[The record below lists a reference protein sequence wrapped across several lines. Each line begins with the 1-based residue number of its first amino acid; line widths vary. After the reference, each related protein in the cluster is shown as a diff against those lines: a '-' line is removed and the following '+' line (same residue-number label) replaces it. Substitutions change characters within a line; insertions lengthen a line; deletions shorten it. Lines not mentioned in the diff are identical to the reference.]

1 MTHARLGTVL
11 VLVAATTFGINAGV
25 TRVALRAGV
34 DAMTF
39 TSLRI
44 TAAATVLALI
54 AAVISPA
61 SLRIPR
67 RDEALLF
74 LAFGALG
81 VASLQL
87 TYNIAINRIPLGMA
101 LLLEYLAVVLV
112 VLWARFVRA
121 EAVHRRVIVAVVCC
135 VAGVAAV
142 GQVWQGLTLDALGV
156 AMGLAAAVSLASYFI
171 LGERH
176 AREAVGRVDSL
187 HLILWGFVCG
197 AVIMNLVAPSWRV
210 PDLGMS
216 ANWRGPLSHINTPL
230 WVPIVLTVVLGTVV
244 PFFCELLALRV
255 MPATVV
261 TVLSTLEPVVAIIV
275 GWAWWY
281 EVLDASQLIGC
292 VLIMSGIWLAQSS
305 RAQAPPIPE
314 S

>member
-1 MTHARLGTVL
+1 
-11 VLVAATTFGINAGV
+11 
-25 TRVALRAGV
+25 
-34 DAMTF
+34 MTF

-44 TAAATVLALI
+44 TAAAAVLAVI
-54 AAVISPA
+54 AAVISPS
-61 SLRIPR
+61 SLRVPR
-67 RDEALLF
+67 RDEAFLF

-121 EAVHRRVIVAVVCC
+121 EAVHRRVTLAVVCC

-142 GQVWQGLTLDALGV
+142 GQVWQGMTLDALGV
-156 AMGLAAAVSLASYFI
+156 VMGLAAAVSFASYFI

-176 AREAVGRVDSL
+176 ARDAVGQVDSL

-197 AVIMNLVAPSWRV
+197 AIIMNIVAPSWRV
-210 PDLGMS
+210 PNLGIN
-216 ANWRGPLSHINTPL
+216 ANWRGPLSHIDTPL
-230 WVPIVLTVVLGTVV
+230 WVPIVLTVLLGTVV
-244 PFFCELLALRV
+244 PFFCELLALRM

-281 EVLDASQLIGC
+281 EVLNASQLIGC
-292 VLIMSGIWLAQSS
+292 GLILGGIWLAQSS
-305 RAQAPPIPE
+305 RAKAPPIPE
-314 S
+314 T

>member
-1 MTHARLGTVL
+1 TVL

-112 VLWARFVRA
+112 VLWARFVRG
-121 EAVHRRVIVAVVCC
+121 ETVHRRVGYAVVCC
-135 VAGVAAV
+135 LAGVTAV
-142 GQVWQGLTLDALGV
+142 GQVWQGRTLDLLGV
-156 AMGLAAAVSLASYFI
+156 VMGLSAAVSFVAYLIA
-171 LGERH
+171 GERH
-176 AREAVGRVDSL
+176 ARDAVGQADSL
-187 HLILWGFVCG
+187 HLIVWGFIVG
-197 AVIMNLVAPSWRV
+197 AIIMNVVAPSWEVRDLRV
-210 PDLGMS
+210 V
-216 ANWRGPLSHINTPL
+216 ANWRGLLSHLDSPL
-230 WVPIVLTVVLGTVV
+230 WLPIVLTVLLGTVL
-244 PFFCELLALRV
+244 PFFCELFALR
-255 MPATVV
+255 MLPATIV
-261 TVLSTLEPVVAIIV
+261 TVVSTLEPVVAIIV
-275 GWAWWY
+275 GWVWWS
-281 EVLDASQLIGC
+281 EALEGSQLIGC
-292 VLIMSGIWLAQSS
+292 ALIMSGIWLAQSA
-305 RAQAPPIPE
+305 RASAPAIPE
-314 S
+314 T